1 MRIDLELGVGGVA
14 GAVGATGGGS
24 AGGLASGGRGD
35 GSCGWVGVEVGE
47 DDALADGAV
56 GDPAQG
62 LHDGLGVLR
71 AGGGRG
77 DEAEAGDSAGE
88 PEAGGWGEIG
98 GGGGGGEGDEDTDAA
113 AAGLMDELV
122 EVVEGGSWR
131 ERGGQRGRGYDERVD
146 AEGVQGIEAGGD
158 GFVVGALLEPEL
170 FGGASAGWVGG
181 SGGDLIED
189 GLTPPGVVV
198 EAGACQAGA
207 GEGLRG
213 GGEGERREGGR
224 RGAGG
229 AWSRL
234 SRAGGAGGKYGDG
247 TRRG

>member
-1 MRIDLELGVGGVA
+1 
-14 GAVGATGGGS
+14 
-24 AGGLASGGRGD
+24 
-35 GSCGWVGVEVGE
+35 
-47 DDALADGAV
+47 
-56 GDPAQG
+56 
-62 LHDGLGVLR
+62 
-71 AGGGRG
+71 
-77 DEAEAGDSAGE
+77 
-88 PEAGGWGEIG
+88 
-98 GGGGGGEGDEDTDAA
+98 
-113 AAGLMDELV
+113 MDELV

-213 GGEGERREGGR
+213 GGEGEGEKEGGEER
-224 RGAGG
+224 AVHGVDCLAQGGPAGSTEMVRGAASLGMVARCG
-229 AWSRL
+229 R
-234 SRAGGAGGKYGDG
+234 
-247 TRRG
+247 